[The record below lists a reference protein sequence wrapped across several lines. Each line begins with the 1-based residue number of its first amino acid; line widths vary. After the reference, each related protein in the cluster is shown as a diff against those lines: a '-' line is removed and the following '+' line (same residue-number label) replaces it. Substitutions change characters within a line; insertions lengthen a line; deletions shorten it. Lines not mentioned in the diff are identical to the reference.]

1 MVSPEN
7 PIDLG
12 KLSDGYHT
20 FDELYEHR
28 HVLFLALIK
37 AHPEKSWFSGLHED
51 GTMFVGMFICGIEL
65 PTGMVAYHLPNGFL
79 EAAEATGAKRLEFA
93 TAWDGHTSE
102 DVVERI
108 KGFILMA
115 GPK

>member
-1 MVSPEN
+1 
-7 PIDLG
+7 
-12 KLSDGYHT
+12 
-20 FDELYEHR
+20 
-28 HVLFLALIK
+28 
-37 AHPEKSWFSGLHED
+37 
-51 GTMFVGMFICGIEL
+51 MFVGMFICGIEL

-93 TAWDGHTSE
+93 PAWDGHTSE